1 MMITRRIAYFSMEI
15 ALNPDMRTYSGGLGV
30 LAGDTIRSAA
40 DLSLPMVGVTLVH
53 RKGYFRQRLDE
64 RGSQIEG
71 PDEWDLPTFLKERP
85 ERVSVTL
92 EGRDVHLR
100 AWEYVI
106 DSPLGSVVPVYLLDA
121 DLPENAELDRGLT
134 DYLYGGDA
142 RYRLCQEII
151 LGIGGVRMLRA
162 IGHDGIRRFHLNEGH
177 SSLLALELLDE
188 EARKGGRN
196 HFSIEDVDRVRRYC
210 VFTTHTP
217 VPAGHDRFP
226 PDLVENVLRRPDLY
240 SMEKIFF
247 HEGSLNM
254 TYIALNLSRYVN
266 GVAKRHGEIS
276 RLQYAPYE
284 IDSITNGVHVPTWVT
299 SPFAKLF
306 DRYIPDWQNDNFS
319 LRYAA
324 AIPDEAIWSAHLE
337 AKNGLI
343 GYVNEKTGSGM
354 NTTALTIGFA
364 RRATPYKRAD
374 LILQDIKRLKAMA
387 AEVGP
392 LQLIW
397 AGKAHPKDEMGKDII
412 RRVLAASGELGEG
425 VRLVYLENYDMR
437 IAARITAGVD
447 VWLNTPEPPLEA
459 SGTSGMK
466 SALNGVPT
474 LSILDGWWIE
484 GCLEGVTG
492 WAIGTLDGKPVH
504 YRPDGGK
511 DAALLYDKL
520 ETVVAPLFY
529 RDRDRFISVMR
540 NAIAL
545 NGSFFNTQRML
556 KQYVVRAYL

>member
-1 MMITRRIAYFSMEI
+1 MNTRRIAYFSMEI
-15 ALNPDMRTYSGGLGV
+15 ALNPDMRTYAGGLGV
-30 LAGDTIRSAA
+30 LAGDTVRSAA
-40 DLSLPMVGVTLVH
+40 DLALPMVGVTLLH

-71 PDEWDLPTFLKERP
+71 PDEWDVPSFLKERP
-85 ERVSVTL
+85 ERVSVTV
-92 EGRDVHLR
+92 EGRDVRLR

-106 DSPLGSVVPVYLLDA
+106 DSPIGSVVPVYLLDA
-121 DLPENAELDRGLT
+121 DLPENAEWDRGLT

-188 EARKGGRN
+188 EARKAGRN
-196 HFSIEDVDRVRRYC
+196 HFTIEDVDRVRRYC

-226 PDLVENVLRRPDLY
+226 PDLVERVLGRPDLY

-254 TYIALNLSRYVN
+254 TYIALNLSRYIN

-284 IDSITNGVHVPTWVT
+284 IDSITNGVHVPTWVAP
-299 SPFAKLF
+299 PFARLF

-324 AIPDEAIWSAHLE
+324 AIPDESIWSAHLE
-337 AKNGLI
+337 VKNDLI
-343 GYVNEKTGSGM
+343 GYVNEKTGAGM
-354 NTTALTIGFA
+354 NTTALTFGFA

-374 LILQDIKRLKAMA
+374 LILQDVKRLKAIA

-392 LQLIW
+392 IQLIC
-397 AGKAHPKDEMGKDII
+397 AGKAHPRDEMGKDII
-412 RRVLAASGELGEG
+412 RRIVGAAGEFGDR

-437 IAARITAGVD
+437 IAARMTAGVD

-492 WAIGTLDGKPVH
+492 WAIGTLDGKPVP

-529 RDRDRFISVMR
+529 KDRDRFISVMR